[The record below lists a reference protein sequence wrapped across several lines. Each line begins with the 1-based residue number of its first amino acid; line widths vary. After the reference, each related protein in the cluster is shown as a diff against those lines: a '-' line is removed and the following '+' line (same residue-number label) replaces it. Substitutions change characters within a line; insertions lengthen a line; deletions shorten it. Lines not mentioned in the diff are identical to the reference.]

1 MLFAGTGNGYRYVL
15 TAVLCSF
22 SLFFLASTAN
32 ADVNVNVRI
41 ETPTETVFNGPV
53 STGERA
59 LISED
64 LSPGT
69 INFCDSNEPAGP
81 PDWSTPTVPSGGPT
95 ANSAVHDAAALMG
108 MTYGT
113 SGSRYLGSFGIAMC
127 RIGSHGSIDNVQ
139 TWSVKIN
146 DQGHPNGG
154 FVTGDTV
161 LSEGDDVLWYLGG
174 PNITRTTNVKL
185 PATVP
190 AQGTVSGR
198 VSVFKNSDDSKVS
211 TVIGAK
217 VEGGGASANV
227 RTDGS
232 FNLVFPEEGTFLVSA
247 TAPNAA
253 RSSTF
258 VTVGPPLTQAQKAS
272 LVKSRLA
279 RCRAKYRS
287 KKRASA
293 AAKRRN
299 LRQYRRCVKVVKS
312 KYALGI

>member
-1 MLFAGTGNGYRYVL
+1 MLFAGTSTGYRAAL
-15 TAVLCSF
+15 IAVLCSF
-22 SLFFLASTAN
+22 SLALLASSAN
-32 ADVNVNVRI
+32 ADINVNVRI
-41 ETPTETVFNGPV
+41 ETPTETIFNGPV
-53 STGERA
+53 ATGNRA

-69 INFCDSNEPAGP
+69 VNFCDSDEPAGP

-95 ANSAVHDAAALMG
+95 ANSAVHDAASLMG
-108 MTYGT
+108 LTYGT
-113 SGSRYLGSFGIAMC
+113 SGSRYFGSFGVAMC

-154 FVTGDTV
+154 YVTGDTV
-161 LSEGDDVLWYLGG
+161 LNEGDDVLWYLGG
-174 PNITRTTNVKL
+174 PNITRTTAVKL

-190 AQGTVSGR
+190 AQGSVSGR
-198 VSVFKNSDDSKVS
+198 VSVFKNSDDSRVS

-217 VEGGGASANV
+217 IEGGGASANV

-232 FNLVFPEEGTFLVSA
+232 FNLVFPEQGTFLISA

-258 VTVGPPLTQAQKAS
+258 VTVGPPLTAAQKAS
-272 LVKSRLA
+272 LVKSRIA

-287 KKRASA
+287 KKRASR

-299 LRQYRRCVKVVKS
+299 LRHYKRCVKVVKS
-312 KYALGI
+312 KYELGI